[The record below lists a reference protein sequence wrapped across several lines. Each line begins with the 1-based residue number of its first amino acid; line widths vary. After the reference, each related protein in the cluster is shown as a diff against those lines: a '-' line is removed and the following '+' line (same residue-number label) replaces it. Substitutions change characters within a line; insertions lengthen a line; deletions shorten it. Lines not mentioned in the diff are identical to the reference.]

1 MQDLCN
7 NIKVVRAISPT
18 RVTDNTA
25 QTSQAVDG
33 ANFDSVTFVLAVG
46 SLADADM
53 TLAVEVQ
60 ECDTSGGS
68 YTAVADADLIGTE
81 TGAALTFSD
90 DNEQVK
96 IGYIGKKRYTKLV
109 VTPSGNSG
117 NADLC
122 AVAIL
127 GHARNMPLST
137 QGT

>member
-7 NIKVVRAISPT
+7 NIKIARSISPT
-18 RVTDNTA
+18 RATDNTA
-25 QTSQAVDG
+25 QTGQAVDG
-33 ANFDSVTFVLAVG
+33 ANFDSVTYVLAVG
-46 SLADADM
+46 TLADADM

-81 TGAALTFSD
+81 AGAALTFSD

-117 NADLC
+117 NADI
-122 AVAIL
+122 AAIAIL
-127 GHARNMPLST
+127 GHPRNMPLST

>member
-7 NIKVVRAISPT
+7 NIKAVRSISPT
-18 RVTDNTA
+18 RVADNTA
-25 QTSQAVDG
+25 QTGQAVDG
-33 ANFDSVTFVLAVG
+33 ANFDSVTYVLAVG
-46 SLADADM
+46 TLADADM

-81 TGAALTFSD
+81 AGAALTFSD

-109 VTPSGNSG
+109 VTPTGNSG
-117 NADLC
+117 NADI
-122 AVAIL
+122 AAIAIL
-127 GHARNMPLST
+127 GHPRNMPLST

>member
-1 MQDLCN
+1 MQDLVN
-7 NIKVVRAISPT
+7 NIKIARSISPT
-18 RVTDNTA
+18 RITDNTV
-25 QTSQAVDG
+25 QTGQAVDG
-33 ANFDSVTFVLAVG
+33 ANFDSVTHVLAVG
-46 SLADADM
+46 TLADADV

-81 TGAALTFSD
+81 AGAALVFSD

-109 VTPSGNSG
+109 VTPANNSG